1 MAPSV
6 FVIITEAVLNA
17 CDFAVLG
24 MGISTSLGWWVCMR
38 RQRKEEEELKL
49 IMAAQGFKPMA
60 ELEEKAERK

>member
-1 MAPSV
+1 
-6 FVIITEAVLNA
+6 
-17 CDFAVLG
+17 